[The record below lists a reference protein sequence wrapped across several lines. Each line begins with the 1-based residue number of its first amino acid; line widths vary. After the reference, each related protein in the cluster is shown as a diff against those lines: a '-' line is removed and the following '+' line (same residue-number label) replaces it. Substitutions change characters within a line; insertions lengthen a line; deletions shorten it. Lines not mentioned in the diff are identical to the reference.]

1 MDGQM
6 PVADAFK
13 VALKTLAQEPPKG
26 VSLIESYSKDKK
38 WTETMGSVIEKAWS
52 VYMADPGHKWPH
64 YKENYTI
71 DHAFCCE
78 EYSCHDLFGDDAW
91 YPAELHWIVELENG
105 EKPEEEMWK
114 LAFWRARHKIL
125 CACDWNEDRKTT
137 EARRSWYD
145 DRRDAFS
152 AILKK
157 ANQHVR
163 EDPDTR
169 YYFFVSNQ
177 EHSGGDLR
185 WRAQILTPAGEVEH
199 AETFTLAQ
207 LTGGQ

>member
-1 MDGQM
+1 MSEKTSIID
-6 PVADAFK
+6 
-13 VALKTLAQEPPKG
+13 ALKNAFAKTE
-26 VSLIESYSKDKK
+26 KDPSEERLVEVYARTSD
-38 WTETMGSVIEKAWS
+38 WTTMMGKIVLKAWS
-52 VYMADPGHKWPH
+52 IYMGDRKHEWPH
-64 YKENYTI
+64 YAENYTI

-78 EYSCHDLFGDDAW
+78 EYSCHHLFDKAW

-125 CACDWNEDRKTT
+125 CACDWNEDRKTS
-137 EARRSWYD
+137 EARREWYGK
-145 DRRDAFS
+145 RKAAFCE
-152 AILKK
+152 ILKK

-185 WRAQILTPAGEVEH
+185 WRAQTLTPTGAVEH
-199 AETFTLAQ
+199 EEAFTLEQ
-207 LTGGQ
+207 LVDGQ